1 MPKQLFQRPAH
12 VNRTRANSFSNKASQ
27 QDWGRKKSGTRVARS
42 ESSPQ
47 KQPSP
52 DKKKGS

>member
-12 VNRTRANSFSNKASQ
+12 VNRTKGNNFGNKASQ
-27 QDWGRKKSGTRVARS
+27 QDWGRKKSGTKVARS

-47 KQPSP
+47 KPSP